1 MRELFDASAF
11 SPLNSQSL
19 EGTTI
24 ASQDVSVIKRG
35 LSGRIERVRLALFA

>member
-24 ASQDVSVIKRG
+24 ASQDGRFNARLYTSR
-35 LSGRIERVRLALFA
+35 LSDNCQQMT